1 MVQCTDINET
11 TQPEFQSD
19 HTKILKSRKIV
30 LVLIYGNI
38 CKISG
43 E

>member
-1 MVQCTDINET
+1 MNKKNKGELFGGRVVQCTDINET

-19 HTKILKSRKIV
+19 HTKIFKSYK
-30 LVLIYGNI
+30 
-38 CKISG
+38 K